1 MRRVSAILLTLSYQG
16 RLFQLLYFWVL
27 HFLFSSFFSFKNR
40 FQFSAEILLLSSIFL
55 NILIKVLLVFMS
67 DNFSV
72 WVTRLQECIA
82 MPDYAV
88 LFFCVT
94 GVWTQGLMIA
104 TRVYTCYTGVLSAL
118 HFFFLL
124 VLEFELKGL
133 VLAMPVLYSLQ
144 PFLLLGYFFFSYR
157 VLHLFPGLAL
167 NQDPPV
173 YISGIAG
180 IIWIYHYIWF
190 ILWDR
195 SC

>member
-118 HFFFLL
+118 HFFFCWYWSLNLRALCLL
-124 VLEFELKGL
+124 CQDSI
-133 VLAMPVLYSLQ
+133 ASN
-144 PFLLLGYFFFSYR
+144 PFCF
-157 VLHLFPGLAL
+157 
-167 NQDPPV
+167 
-173 YISGIAG
+173 
-180 IIWIYHYIWF
+180 
-190 ILWDR
+190 
-195 SC
+195 